1 MSPQTVRAKPIEMRK
16 FLLWDHDGV
25 LVDTERLFFAAT
37 RDSLRELGIA
47 LEPATY
53 LRFMAEGRSC
63 WTLALEAGI
72 AESAVAR
79 ARSDRDRRYRESLV
93 VEPIEIDGVREV
105 LRALRPEFRM
115 AIVTT
120 SKRSDFAAIHRDRD
134 LLEFFELV
142 VTVVDCARPK
152 PHPDPYLEALR
163 RLGAE
168 PAEALAIE
176 DSSRGLR
183 AATAAGLDCVVVR
196 SALTEGQDFSGAW
209 RVLGS
214 VRELPGLLSG

>member
-1 MSPQTVRAKPIEMRK
+1 MRK

-37 RDSLRELGIA
+37 RDSLRELGVA

-53 LRFMAEGRSC
+53 LRFMAEGRPC
-63 WTLALEAGI
+63 WDLAREAGI

-79 ARSDRDRRYRESLV
+79 ARSDRDRRYRESLLA
-93 VEPIEIDGVREV
+93 EPIEIDGVREV
-105 LRALRPEFRM
+105 LSALRSDFRM

-120 SKRSDFAAIHRDRD
+120 SRRADFAVIHRDRP
-134 LLEFFELV
+134 LLGFFDLV
-142 VTVVDCARPK
+142 VTIEDCARPK

-163 RLGAE
+163 RLGAA

-183 AATAAGLDCVVVR
+183 AARAAGLDCVVVR
-196 SALTEGQDFSGAW
+196 NPFTAGQDFSGAW
-209 RVLGS
+209 RVLAS
-214 VRELPGLLSG
+214 VRELPGLLAGTARR